1 MKRGTLF
8 AVAGIVL
15 FAALGFWSFR
25 KTLTPYVPFD
35 AAMRTPAVVQV
46 AGTLVPNSA
55 AYTEADR
62 TLRFTLKEK
71 DGTAVMPVAYGGVK
85 PSNFEE
91 ATSIVAIG
99 AWDGKAFV
107 ARQLL
112 VKCPSKYQGT
122 KTERTYG
129 Q

>member
-1 MKRGTLF
+1 MKRSTIF
-8 AVAGIVL
+8 AVVGITV
-15 FAALGFWSFR
+15 FAALGIWSFR

-35 AAMRTPAVVQV
+35 QAMRSSAVVQV
-46 AGTLVPNSA
+46 AGTLVPDTS

-62 TLRFTLKEK
+62 TLRFTLREK

-91 ATSIVAIG
+91 AISIVAIG
-99 AWDGKAFV
+99 AWDGKAFQ

-122 KTERTYG
+122 KTERTY
-129 Q
+129 

>member
-1 MKRGTLF
+1 MKRTTLF
-8 AVAGIVL
+8 AVAGIVV
-15 FAALGFWSFR
+15 FAVLGVWSFR

-35 AAMRTPAVVQV
+35 QAMRTPSVVQV
-46 AGTLVPNSA
+46 AGTLEPGTT

-71 DGTAVMPVAYGGVK
+71 DGSAIMRVAYTGVK

-99 AWDGKAFV
+99 AWDGKTFH

-122 KTERTYG
+122 KTERTY
-129 Q
+129 

>member
-8 AVAGIVL
+8 AVAGILV

-35 AAMRTPAVVQV
+35 AAMRTPSVVQV
-46 AGTLVPNSA
+46 AGTLEPDST

-71 DGTAVMPVAYGGVK
+71 DGTAIMRVAYTGVK

-99 AWDGKAFV
+99 AWDGRAFQ

-122 KTERTYG
+122 KTERTY
-129 Q
+129 